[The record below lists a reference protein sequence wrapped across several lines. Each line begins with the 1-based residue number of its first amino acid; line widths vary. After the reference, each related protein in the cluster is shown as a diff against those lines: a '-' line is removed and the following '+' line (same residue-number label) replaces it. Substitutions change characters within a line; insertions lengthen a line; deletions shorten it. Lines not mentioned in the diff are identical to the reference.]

1 VPFVKKYAFAHF
13 RACFVQT
20 IESFVPP
27 AERKDTCRSLVR
39 LSVPIFVPRDD
50 AAAREAAKVIVRG
63 AFAKAISTGEFDGF

>member
-1 VPFVKKYAFAHF
+1 VHVLS
-13 RACFVQT
+13 ACIVQT
-20 IESFVPP
+20 IGSFVPP